1 MLKRT
6 PLYQIH
12 LGLGARMVSFAGW
25 EMPVQYRGIVE
36 EHLAVRQKAGI
47 FDVSHMG
54 EIRVKGSRAL
64 ELLQYLTTNDV
75 SRLKV
80 GQSQYST
87 VLNEQGGIKDD
98 LIVGRL
104 GEEEYFIVPNA
115 ANAEKIYAWFKA
127 HAIPQAEILEESQL
141 WGEIALQGPL
151 SQEILQ
157 RLVPFDCNDLPYF
170 HLRESQIEGVPVII
184 SRTGYTGED
193 GFEIFSPWEKTPIVW
208 EALTEKGKDIP
219 LEPCGLGARNT
230 LRLEMRYALHGND
243 IDETTNPLEAGLGWV
258 VKLQKGDFIGR
269 EVLLK
274 VKSEGL
280 RRKLVGFELLEQ
292 GVPREHYKVLK
303 DGEEVG
309 VVTSGAYSPSLKKG
323 IGLAYVKVDYQ
334 QPGTQLDIQIRDKL
348 FRAQVVETPFWK
360 NGTVGK
366 IRAKE
371 V

>member
-6 PLYQIH
+6 PLYELH
-12 LGLGARMVSFAGW
+12 LKLGARMVPFAGW

-36 EHLAVRQKAGI
+36 EHLAVRQKAGL

-54 EIRVKGSRAL
+54 EIRVKGPKAL
-64 ELLQYLTTNDV
+64 EFLQHMTTNDV

-87 VLNEQGGIKDD
+87 VLNEEGGIKDD
-98 LIVGRL
+98 LIVGHL
-104 GEEEYFIVPNA
+104 KEDEYFLVPNA
-115 ANAEKIYAWFKA
+115 SNAEKIFAWFKE
-127 HAIPQAEILEESQL
+127 HEIPGAEITNESPI
-141 WGEIALQGPL
+141 WGEIALQGPS

-157 RLVPFDCNDLPYF
+157 KVVPFDLNNLPYF
-170 HLRESQIEGVPVII
+170 HLRESQIERVPVII

-193 GFEIFSPWEKTPIVW
+193 GFEIFSPWDETPKVW
-208 EALTEKGKDIP
+208 EILMEEGKGLP

-243 IDETTNPLEAGLGWV
+243 IDETTNPIEAGLGWV
-258 VKLQKGDFIGR
+258 VKLGKGDFIGR

-274 VKSEGL
+274 VKAEGPK
-280 RRKLVGFELLEQ
+280 RKLVGFELLEQ

-309 VVTSGAYSPSLKKG
+309 MVTSGAYSPSLKKG
-323 IGLAYVKVDYQ
+323 IGLAYLRIEYH
-334 QPGTQLDIQIRDKL
+334 QPGTELEIQIREKL
-348 FRAQVVETPFWK
+348 VRAQVVETPFWK
-360 NGTVGK
+360 SGTVGK